1 MLPKT
6 PAASD
11 LDDEDYSECL
21 ADRVYHTTF
30 DYRVDGC
37 FIILD
42 IGAIRKVPCPDR
54 TGVDKLKDVYNV
66 TFITPIGELIQFTA

>member
-1 MLPKT
+1 MSRRSRL
-6 PAASD
+6 SHNV
-11 LDDEDYSECL
+11 ED
-21 ADRVYHTTF
+21 
-30 DYRVDGC
+30 RVDGC